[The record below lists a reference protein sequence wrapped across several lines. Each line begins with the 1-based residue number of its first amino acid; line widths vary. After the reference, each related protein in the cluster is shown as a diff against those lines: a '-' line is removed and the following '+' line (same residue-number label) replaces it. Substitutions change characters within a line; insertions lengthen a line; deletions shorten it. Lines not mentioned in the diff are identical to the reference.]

1 MLASRLASKDKDK
14 VSLSDIANNGFAV
27 LIECK
32 RHLDTAYVRDDVRGL
47 IEILEYSE
55 SFDPRYHG
63 NIATFTEG
71 LWEDLGE
78 FEERTGK
85 VDKDLIYW
93 LEVVKIMSDSQ

>member
-1 MLASRLASKDKDK
+1 
-14 VSLSDIANNGFAV
+14 
-27 LIECK
+27 
-32 RHLDTAYVRDDVRGL
+32 VRGL

-63 NIATFTEG
+63 NIATFAEG

-85 VDKDLIYW
+85 IDKNLIYE
-93 LEVVKIMSDSQ
+93 LCAFEVSRQ